1 MTTAVPKKLGAD
13 GRRLWRAIAD
23 GFELETHEL
32 LLLEQACRTA
42 DVIARLTDA
51 AGDVLVDGK
60 GRVRAEIV
68 EARQQRI
75 VLARL
80 LAALRVPLGDEGA
93 DGAKHGPKRLQRRQT
108 RGVYAIGGGAA

>member
-1 MTTAVPKKLGAD
+1 MTTPKGLEAD
-13 GRRLWRAIAD
+13 GKRLWRAVAE

-32 LLLEQACRTA
+32 LLLEHACRTA
-42 DVIARLTDA
+42 DTIAGLTSS
-51 AGDVLVDGK
+51 AGGDLVDGK

-80 LAALRVPLGDEGA
+80 LAALRVPLGDEGS
-93 DGAKHGPKRLQRRQT
+93 DTAKHGPKRLQRRST
-108 RGVYAIGGGAA
+108 RGVYAIGGKSA